1 MILPIRTETGVRRS
15 PTANVALISVNVL
28 AFLLFHEKLAGGAM
42 SQFKEQ
48 FLFLQTH
55 APSVTQFF
63 TYQFMHHD
71 IMHLVGNMLFLWV
84 FGNSVNGKMGHGPY
98 VLFYLGG
105 GVFAGWGHA
114 ALQDGASTLLGAS
127 GAVAAITTAYL
138 ALFPRSRVTVLI
150 WFFIIHFVEVPAMLL
165 IIGKVVIWDNMIGPA
180 AMGSGKI
187 AHGAHLAGY
196 LYGFVGA
203 LFMLL
208 VRGVQRDQFDILAV
222 WKRWNQRRSF
232 ASVMAEPGAKSRAQF
247 GTVARPVEFDPKMR
261 AAEDAK
267 LDEIANLRE
276 SVSDAIEAGDISG
289 GAAKYLELWEKSE
302 GQCMSER
309 HQLVLARHFYG
320 LKEFERAASAFDRYV
335 ACYTNSVEADN
346 VRLLLGIIYARDL
359 KDYEAADKHLSAMV
373 IVMRDDKRKSQCLEW
388 LRDVRTALGRPAPDL
403 STE

>member
-28 AFLLFHEKLAGGAM
+28 AFLLFHEGFAGGAL
-42 SQFKEQ
+42 SDFKEQ
-48 FLFLQTH
+48 FLFLHTN
-55 APSVTQFF
+55 APAVTQFF

-71 IMHLVGNMLFLWV
+71 VMHLAGNMLFLWV

-98 VLFYLGG
+98 VLFFLGG

-114 ALQDGASTLLGAS
+114 ITQEGASTLLGAS
-127 GAVAAITTAYL
+127 GAVSAITMAYL

-150 WFFIIHFVEVPAMLL
+150 WFFIIHFIEVPAMLL
-165 IIGKVVIWDNMIGPA
+165 IIGKVIIWDNMIGPA
-180 AMGSGKI
+180 TMGSGQV
-187 AHGAHLAGY
+187 AHNAHLAGY

-208 VRGVQRDQFDILAV
+208 IRAIKRDQFDILAV
-222 WKRWNQRRSF
+222 WKRWHQRRSF
-232 ASVMAEPGAKSRAQF
+232 ATAMSKPGAASRAKF
-247 GTVARPVEFDPKMR
+247 GTVARPVEFDPKKR
-261 AAEDAK
+261 AEEDAK
-267 LDEIANLRE
+267 IEEVANLRE
-276 SVSDAIEAGDISG
+276 RVSEALEEGNVAE
-289 GAAKYLELWEKSE
+289 GAARYLELLEKSE

-309 HQLVLARHFYG
+309 HQLVLARHFYS
-320 LKEFERAASAFDRYV
+320 LKEFERAAAAFDRYV
-335 ACYTNSVEADN
+335 TCYSNSVEADN

-373 IVMRDDKRKSQCLEW
+373 VVMRDEKRKSQCLEW
-388 LRDVRTALGRPAPDL
+388 LRDVRAALGRPAPDL